1 MAQEI
6 KRLYRSRDNRILGGV
21 AAGIGEY
28 LDADPTLI
36 RLIFALS
43 FLLGGTGIVVYLVM
57 WLIIPEEPEVV
68 MPAPKR
74 KVSKVSKK
82 KS

>member
-1 MAQEI
+1 MAQDI
-6 KRLYRSRDNRILGGV
+6 KRLTRSKSNRILGGV

-43 FLLGGTGIVVYLVM
+43 FLLGGSGILIYLVM
-57 WLIIPEEPEVV
+57 WLIIPEESDVAKV
-68 MPAPKR
+68 TPKR
-74 KVSKVSKK
+74 KSTSAKK
-82 KS
+82 KA